1 MMSLTWIIDADKN
14 QLQNNGQ
21 TVTQFLVLAVV
32 LAIVWAILSAMF
44 SYYFS
49 RFRKLPAK
57 EKIYGKAS
65 LLITLSLGVV
75 VLIAW
80 ILVLVFYTQ
89 PSAIFK
95 TDGVTAQ
102 GAIIAV
108 IVIGFVALVAVML
121 MMWFFLPY
129 YGIAFDDESIVFMG
143 EAIPYYKITKIIKD
157 TKTSNVYVNY
167 TQGKR
172 THKKQKFR
180 STSVFGQFILANA
193 ALTGVEVTH
202 EDELAYYKS
211 LIQGHKVEQKPDDV
225 VVDQKLKSKT
235 TKTTSNENEK
245 NKE

>member
-1 MMSLTWIIDADKN
+1 MGLLTWTIVDNK
-14 QLQNNGQ
+14 LQNNGQ
-21 TVTQFLVLAVV
+21 TVTQFLILAVV
-32 LAIVWAILSAMF
+32 LAIVWAILGAMF

-49 RFRKLPAK
+49 RFKKLPAK

-65 LLITLSLGVV
+65 LLTTLSLGVV
-75 VLIAW
+75 VLVAW

-89 PSAIFK
+89 PSAIFN
-95 TDGVTAQ
+95 TDASAAQ

-108 IVIGFVALVAVML
+108 TVIGFVALVAVML

-143 EAIPYYKITKIIKD
+143 EAIPYHKITKIIKD
-157 TKTSNVYVNY
+157 TKTSNIYVNY

-211 LIQGHKVEQKPDDV
+211 LVQGQKVEQKPDDV
-225 VVDQKLKSKT
+225 VVDEKLKSKT
-235 TKTTSNENEK
+235 TKTTSKNEE
-245 NKE
+245 NKEE